1 MKKLLIVLLAVL
13 TAAAMTFA
21 ACGDDDDDPEPDCTG
36 MGGLGESCTTDCPCT
51 AGTCTDGTCVEED
64 DCCPGETLFI
74 TVDGMSVDLTTQT
87 PVQADVA
94 ALAPLAALTGD
105 IAAHEA
111 EASAGEDGVFH
122 FDCFDVANISL
133 GLVLL
138 ADDPGFDGADGD
150 FFPTVSGIASFSTDD
165 DKICMTGA
173 TAMVITNAVQA
184 GLDQIPGLD
193 KNLVGYIIGSVVD
206 AARSPLE
213 GATVERADGEAMTV
227 LYPNAT
233 FTAFDGA
240 ATSSNG
246 VYLVPAHFPL
256 SSLIGVKTDYTWDTL
271 RFKAATVPGAAYF
284 VPLVAN
290 E

>member
-13 TAAAMTFA
+13 VAAAMTFA
-21 ACGDDDDDPEPDCTG
+21 ACGDDDDPDPDCTG
-36 MGGLGESCTTDCPCT
+36 MGGLGQSCTADCPCT
-51 AGTCTDGTCVEED
+51 AGTCTDGTCVED
-64 DCCPGETLFI
+64 SNCCPGETLHI

-94 ALAPLAALTGD
+94 ALAPLTALSGD
-105 IAAHEA
+105 IDTHVA
-111 EASAGEDGVFH
+111 EASAGADGVFH
-122 FDCFDVANISL
+122 FDCFDVATVSL

-138 ADDPGFDGADGD
+138 ADDPGFDGAAGD
-150 FFPTVSGIASFSTDD
+150 FFPTVSGIAGYSNND
-165 DKICMTGA
+165 DKVCETGA
-173 TAMVITNAVQA
+173 AAMVITNAVQA

-193 KNLVGYIIGSVVD
+193 KAAVGYIIGSVVS

-213 GATVERADGEAMTV
+213 GATVERSDGTAVTV

-233 FTAFDGA
+233 FTAFDGV
-240 ATSSNG
+240 ATASHG
-246 VYLVPAHFPL
+246 VYLIRVGL
-256 SSLIGVKTDYTWDTL
+256 SLTSLIGVLTDYTWDNQA
-271 RFKAATVPGAAYF
+271 FKAATIPGAAYF